1 MYVCIYLSIY
11 ICTYTYIH
19 IYIDV
24 YIYITKA
31 CHSSL
36 QHNLEQVTFG
46 FDMRKLAAV
55 SCCDLLK
62 GLGCDMR

>member
-1 MYVCIYLSIY
+1 M
-11 ICTYTYIH
+11 
-19 IYIDV
+19 

-46 FDMRKLAAV
+46 CDMRKLAAV